1 MAEGREIKIK
11 VCGMNNLENLS
22 VIERLNPDYF
32 GFIFFPKSP
41 RNFDRF
47 SIPSFQNTKKVGVF
61 VNEEIGEIVEL
72 QNQFQLNAVQLH
84 GDEDVDYVN
93 QLKSKLLDSVEI
105 FKAISVIE
113 EEDFKKIT
121 PFENV
126 VDLIILD
133 TKTKLRGG
141 SGEKFDW
148 RLLDNYNSDIPF
160 LLSGGIQQ
168 GDAEQVSELYD
179 KYDKMLGLDIN
190 SKFEIE
196 PGLKDK
202 IKVERFIKNIENY
215 AVRG

>member
-1 MAEGREIKIK
+1 MKIK
-11 VCGMNNLENLS
+11 VCGMNNLDNLS
-22 VIERLNPDYF
+22 ALERFKPDYF

-41 RNFDRF
+41 RHFDRF
-47 SIPSFQNTKKVGVF
+47 AIPEFQNIKKVGVF
-61 VNEEIGEIVEL
+61 VNEDISEIVQL
-72 QNQFQLNAVQLH
+72 QNQFQLDAIQLH

-93 QLKSKLLDSVEI
+93 ELKSKLPQSVEVY
-105 FKAISVIE
+105 KAISIRE
-113 EEDFKKIT
+113 KEDFYKIV

-126 VDLIILD
+126 VDMIILD

-160 LLSGGIQQ
+160 LLSGGIQES
-168 GDAEQVSELYD
+168 DAEQISKLYG
-179 KYDKMLGLDIN
+179 KYDKMLGVDIN

-202 IKVERFIKNIENY
+202 IKVERFMYEIKS
-215 AVRG
+215 V